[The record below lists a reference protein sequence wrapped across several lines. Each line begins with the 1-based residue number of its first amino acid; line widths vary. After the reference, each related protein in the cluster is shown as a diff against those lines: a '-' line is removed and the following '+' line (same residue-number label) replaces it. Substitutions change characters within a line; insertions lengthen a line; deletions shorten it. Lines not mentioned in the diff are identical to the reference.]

1 MSIDD
6 VSTVEL
12 SGLVGHWSTPD
23 AGATVPRLILD
34 RIAAVPDR
42 LAVHN
47 GDTALRYREIGAAA
61 ELLAQRLRARGVGP
75 GDLVPL
81 VMNNGPELPV
91 AILAVMILSAVFVPM
106 DAQWPK
112 RRIDTLIAEI
122 GEPVVLCSAGVAR
135 PDWVAV
141 DVFALV
147 AESVPLGTPPRPLA
161 GPDDVVYGFYT
172 SGSTGLPKC
181 ALNLHRGLYNRF
193 RYMTTH
199 FSDSPDE
206 VILQT
211 SRHVFDASLW
221 QLLWP
226 LTNGA
231 RVVIPQRNG
240 IFDFDAIVE
249 LIERHQVTITDFV
262 PSVFNILVEMLIA
275 APANAHRLRS
285 LRTVLIGGEEINPR
299 AVRRFRELVPGV
311 RIVNTYGP
319 TEASIGSV
327 FHEVTD
333 ADGDHIPIGH
343 PIDNTAAL
351 ILDEQARPLPHG
363 AIGELYLGGE
373 CVGAGYLHD
382 KERTDEVFV
391 PNPFPQVPGDRLYRT
406 GDLAVLR
413 ADGAIDYAGRR
424 DHQVKIGGVR
434 IELMEVEAALRAHP
448 LVHEAKVVVH
458 GDVVKRLAGFV
469 TTLGRLSV
477 EDLRE
482 HAQRTLSR
490 DFLPARLLVVDQ
502 LPLTQTGKT
511 DRGALLRLLDEHDD
525 EPAEDEL
532 DPLAAA
538 LRKLWHQ
545 LLPGASAGLSD
556 NFFDLGGDSLS
567 AQRLVVAV
575 RTQLDLSISVRDVV
589 DWPTLGGLARRLS
602 SVTPLPEDLRAIRS
616 RIDADVDLPD
626 DVGWRGLP
634 ARSGLRD
641 VLLTGAT
648 GFVGAQL
655 LHDLITRTDATVH
668 CLVRARDTQ
677 AARERLDE
685 AVHTYQLLDGVLP
698 DRVIPIA
705 GDLDMPGFGLSDV
718 DYAVLAARIDTIVHS
733 AALVNLVLSYEKH
746 RATNVLG
753 TVEILRL
760 ASTGLLKQLHFVS
773 TLSSVESGDHA
784 LNLAGRLAEEP
795 VPEST
800 LPRNGYSQ
808 SKWVAELVLA
818 RASERGIPT
827 AVYRLGEA
835 MPNSATGVPNRRS
848 LADLIVR
855 ACLRVGCTFTSSII
869 VDYTPVDYIGELLTA
884 AVQRQVTGYYHVF
897 QPDAVRFDDML
908 GGLGAELGLPQVSYP
923 DFWTKVRDAS
933 AADPDDPVLA
943 GVLALLP
950 DAEEAHTAEARLAA
964 MFRDPT
970 RVFSTARTA
979 ELMLD
984 AKVNWSELDTEILGR
999 YSAYVTASEAART

>member
-6 VSTVEL
+6 VSTAEL
-12 SGLVGHWSTPD
+12 SGLVGDWSTPD
-23 AGATVPRLILD
+23 AAATVPRLILD
-34 RIAAVPDR
+34 RIDAMPER
-42 LAVHN
+42 PAVHS
-47 GDTALRYREIGAAA
+47 GDNVLRYREIGAAA
-61 ELLAQRLRARGVGP
+61 ALLAERLRAKGVGP

-91 AILAVMILSAVFVPM
+91 AILAAMSLSAVFVPM

-135 PDWVAV
+135 PGWVVV

-147 AESVPLGTPPRPLA
+147 AEPRARPRWPVA
-161 GPDDVVYGFYT
+161 GPDDIVYGFYT

-199 FSDSPDE
+199 FSDSSDE

-226 LTNGA
+226 LTTGS

-275 APANAHRLRS
+275 APASAHRLRS

-333 ADGDHIPIGH
+333 ADSDHVPIGH

-351 ILDEQARPLPHG
+351 ILDERARPVPHG

-382 KERTDEVFV
+382 QERTDAVFV
-391 PNPFPQVPGDRLYRT
+391 PNPFPQVPGERLYRT
-406 GDLAVLR
+406 GDLAMLR

-424 DHQVKIGGVR
+424 DQQVKIGGVR

-458 GDVVKRLAGFV
+458 GDAVKRLAAFV
-469 TTLGRLSV
+469 TTVGQLSI

-490 DFLPARLLVVDQ
+490 DFLPARFLVVDQ

-511 DRGALLRLLDEHDD
+511 DRGALLRMLDEHELED

-538 LRKLWHQ
+538 LRKLWIQ

-589 DWPTLGGLARRLS
+589 DWPTLGELARRLS

-634 ARSGLRD
+634 ARSGVRE

-668 CLVRARDTQ
+668 CLVRARNTQ
-677 AARERLDE
+677 AARDRLDE
-685 AVHTYQLLDGVLP
+685 AVHTYQLLDGCLP

-705 GDLDMPGFGLSDV
+705 GDLDVANFGMSDV
-718 DYAVLAARIDTIVHS
+718 DYAALAARIDTIVHS
-733 AALVNLVLSYEKH
+733 GALVNLVLSYEKH

-773 TLSSVESGDHA
+773 TLSLVESGNHA

-855 ACLRVGCTFTSSII
+855 ACLRVGCTFTSSIM

-908 GGLGAELGLPQVSYP
+908 GGLRAELDLPQVSYP
-923 DFWTKVRDAS
+923 EFWAKVRDAS

-950 DAEEAHTAEARLAA
+950 NAEEAHTAEARLVA

-970 RVFSTARTA
+970 TVFSTARTS